1 MNIRKTYCILA
12 AASLALSGELQAQV
26 VGSLQEGITKNGVVT
41 TVREGAV
48 SEGDYAAEGII
59 NDWKETLRDFE
70 NSKEDYASL
79 DNELNSIR
87 ASAAGKA
94 ALNKFV
100 GRDGRTYEL
109 PQAIS
114 PEGIDLYLLS
124 PEGITIYM
132 AFDAPAYMQDIDDN
146 IIKWI
151 RYYAYSKRANTKRI
165 FSRYQE
171 WEPRI
176 KAYFESA
183 GVPPELAELCLV
195 ESGCTYKAKSPVGAL
210 GMWQIMPDTGR
221 AYGMLINGAVDER
234 LDPVKSTITA
244 AKILLRNYER
254 IGEWTLAAAAYN
266 CGPGR
271 FINGQN
277 KGVPWSAIKDKLP
290 KETQQYIPCLI
301 AIHYV
306 WTYRVQ
312 LGF

>member
-1 MNIRKTYCILA
+1 MYMTRHIIHA
-12 AASLALSGELQAQV
+12 ATLLIIGGELHAQV
-26 VGSLQEGITKNGVVT
+26 VGNLQENSTGKGVVT
-41 TVREGAV
+41 TVQEGAV

-70 NSKEDYASL
+70 NSKEDYSSL
-79 DNELNSIR
+79 ENEIQSIR
-87 ASAAGKA
+87 ATSTEQE
-94 ALNKFV
+94 ALNRFL
-100 GRDGRTYEL
+100 GRDGKVYEL
-109 PQAIS
+109 PQIIS
-114 PEGIDLYLLS
+114 PDGIDLYLLS

-132 AFDAPAYMQDIDDN
+132 AFDAPAYMQDIDEN

-151 RYYAYSKRANTKRI
+151 RYYAYSKRNNTKRI
-165 FSRYQE
+165 FQRYKE

-176 KAYFESA
+176 KAYFEST
-183 GVPPELAELCLV
+183 GIPPELAELCLV

-221 AYGMLINGAVDER
+221 AYGMLINGTIDER

-244 AKILLRNYER
+244 AKILHRNYER

-266 CGPGR
+266 CGSGR
-271 FINGQN
+271 FTKTDN
-277 KGVPWSAIKDKLP
+277 KGIPWSGIRTKLP

-306 WTYRVQ
+306 WTYRKQ
-312 LGF
+312 LGFN